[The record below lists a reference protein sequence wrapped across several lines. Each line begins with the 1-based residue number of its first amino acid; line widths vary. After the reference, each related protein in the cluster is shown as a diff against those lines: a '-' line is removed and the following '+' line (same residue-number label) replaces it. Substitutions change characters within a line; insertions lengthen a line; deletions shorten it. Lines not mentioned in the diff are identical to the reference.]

1 MSQSVTDWID
11 FNQKNKPQGNALS
24 GGIFVMLVSGIHV
37 GWIFNKDIV
46 TFPWSVGH
54 SSLQVI
60 STYASFYIAAAVG
73 LYAAVMVI
81 DRLTKSNIYV
91 SMNMT

>member
-24 GGIFVMLVSGIHV
+24 GGILLMLVSGIQV
-37 GWIFNKDIV
+37 GWIFNKDII

-54 SSLQVI
+54 SSVQVI
-60 STYASFYIAAAVG
+60 STFASFYIGAIVG
-73 LYAAVMVI
+73 LYAAATVVI
-81 DRLTKSNIYV
+81 RLTKTNIYV
-91 SMNMT
+91 SCIL